1 MSFWKALFSGSKG
14 AGEGKSAGPH
24 SSVEHEGY
32 LIEARPYPEGGQY
45 QVAGTVSKTI
55 GGERKE
61 HYFVRADRCVSIDD
75 AAEMAIR
82 KGKQL
87 IEQVGERM
95 FAG

>member
-1 MSFWKALFSGSKG
+1 MSFWKSLFGG
-14 AGEGKSAGPH
+14 GTGGGEAKPAGPH
-24 SSVEHEGY
+24 SSLEHEGY
-32 LIEARPYPEGGQY
+32 LIEAKPYPESGQY
-45 QVAGTVSKTI
+45 QVAGSVSKVI

-61 HYFVRADRCVSIDD
+61 HYFVRADRCVSVDD

-95 FAG
+95 FE